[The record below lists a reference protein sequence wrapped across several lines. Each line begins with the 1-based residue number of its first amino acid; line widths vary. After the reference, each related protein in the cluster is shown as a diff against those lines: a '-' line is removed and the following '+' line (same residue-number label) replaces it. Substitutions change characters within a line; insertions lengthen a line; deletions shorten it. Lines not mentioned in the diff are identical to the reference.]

1 MVGGHPEGQLGD
13 SWKKNKKKKRI
24 YLRFEVE
31 VGVEGVGVLLAQE
44 GVDGHPD
51 GQRGV
56 EAGGYLL
63 GVPETLAGGEKG
75 LVYK

>member
-1 MVGGHPEGQLGD
+1 MMKLKRLIPGRRI
-13 SWKKNKKKKRI
+13 KKNKGI

-31 VGVEGVGVLLAQE
+31 VGVEVEGMGVLLAQE

>member
-1 MVGGHPEGQLGD
+1 MKLKRLIPGRRI
-13 SWKKNKKKKRI
+13 KKNKGI

-31 VGVEGVGVLLAQE
+31 VEGMGVLLAQE

>member
-1 MVGGHPEGQLGD
+1 MKLERLIPGRRI
-13 SWKKNKKKKRI
+13 KKNKGI

-31 VGVEGVGVLLAQE
+31 VGVEVEGMGILLAQE
-44 GVDGHPD
+44 WVDGHPD

-56 EAGGYLL
+56 KACGYLL
-63 GVPETLAGGEKG
+63 GVPESLAGGEKG